1 MLKRKKNAENFAQK
15 DRISYS
21 SVQNGQSVDGANLR
35 KDWQKVGSYLRYA
48 IREERED
55 HGSVCERKS

>member
-48 IREERED
+48 IREEREA